1 MADEHPA
8 PEGSLLLKGKLLKSI
23 NNFVLTRLKAAE
35 AYIAQ
40 TLHDMEERRPRK
52 LWEVYCGH
60 GRTSE
65 IATSFGME
73 TQRFGFETGT
83 FHCDLINELSWTCS
97 MRNYQMKFYLH
108 HPVRLGLP
116 CRTPTCRMSANASSC
131 NNFENGITEFT
142 CGFAGGFT

>member
-1 MADEHPA
+1 MTWKRDDLENYGKFTVGMAE
-8 PEGSLLLKGKLLKSI
+8 LLRLQLPLAWRLSDLDLKL
-23 NNFVLTRLKAAE
+23 
-35 AYIAQ
+35 
-40 TLHDMEERRPRK
+40 D
-52 LWEVYCGH
+52 
-60 GRTSE
+60 
-65 IATSFGME
+65 
-73 TQRFGFETGT
+73 GT

-116 CRTPTCRMSANASSC
+116 CRTPTCRTSANANSC